1 MRVIPLRDVAEVSER
16 SDDLVAA
23 MGIDTGI
30 SKSEVSRIC
39 AGLDERVDAF
49 RNRTLGHVA
58 FPYVYLDATY
68 INVRDDALGQVVS
81 RAVVIATG
89 ITACAYTD
97 TRKAPGTAYYTVA
110 AVCDGKETPYSAE
123 VSTADADAGLVAGA
137 LTANRSRS
145 STVSVSLSPA
155 PPQSVTA
162 LTRSVSAIRTLASSN
177 PRLCASTS
185 PRWW

>member
-1 MRVIPLRDVAEVSER
+1 MSRNPSPPNAASAFSHRRCVI
-16 SDDLVAA
+16 
-23 MGIDTGI
+23 
-30 SKSEVSRIC
+30 
-39 AGLDERVDAF
+39 
-49 RNRTLGHVA
+49 TL
-58 FPYVYLDATY
+58 
-68 INVRDDALGQVVS
+68 ALGNPVVPEVKMYNAAS
-81 RAVVIATG
+81 L
-89 ITACAYTD
+89 AC
-97 TRKAPGTAYYTVA
+97 
-110 AVCDGKETPYSAE
+110 
-123 VSTADADAGLVAGA
+123 TADADAGLVAGA